1 MANPPSLSPR
11 ARLHA
16 LLVPWLVAAVAL
28 ATLTVASGA
37 SAASRSH
44 VKARWPDAVAKA
56 GERLVVTG
64 RVRPKAKRTVVL
76 QRRTSDHWTKVR
88 KERSTPKGRFALR
101 VPSQKSGRAVYRVKV
116 VRTPGL
122 SRDVTRTQR
131 IIVRRPQSERAGNRG
146 TGSPASPST
155 GTTATVPATRAP
167 ATPATKTPSP
177 TATPVPSP
185 TATPVPS
192 PTATPVPS
200 RTVTQVP
207 LAGAPFLPYSVGSY
221 FRTPVAA
228 GAVDA
233 GLTASFRSFMASHPD
248 QKGTP
253 YPVLRGAGGNA
264 WGTAYAEAGAS
275 DPVWRLTGAVPA
287 DVADLK
293 TTGFRAPEWL
303 GQVLTGTS
311 DSPFVVLDRASGIS
325 VWGAKASVVGERLIS
340 VGAAGKFE
348 HASNGLDKRN
358 PGSDSDVNF
367 RSRGA
372 IPDAMVIRKDLVD
385 YAVKTGGDLG
395 HVLHLFFVETDTSKG
410 HVTPMTGHESD
421 KFGWGAEG
429 QRLAV
434 DPAVN
439 LATRSCSPEALVI
452 AKTLQRYGAYIGDNA
467 GGASSFKLEQ
477 ETSARPVWGG
487 RLTTDSLKGCISWND
502 FVAVSG

>member
-1 MANPPSLSPR
+1 MSAKGFAALEVSRTAAEVLREFIPLNTSEHPLMHPSRIAGLS
-11 ARLHA
+11 AAAAAAIA
-16 LLVPWLVAAVAL
+16 LVGVATPAA
-28 ATLTVASGA
+28 GA
-37 SAASRSH
+37 SAPTTPAPCTASAEGSNTRVNWSAPSSDGGSPVVRFA
-44 VKARWPDAVAKA
+44 VKIKGQSAPVAKVDDTLRTYLWQGSAA
-56 GERLVVTG
+56 GKTMQ
-64 RVRPKAKRTVVL
+64 VRAAN
-76 QRRTSDHWTKVR
+76 KVGFSAWC
-88 KERSTPKGRFALR
+88 ETP
-101 VPSQKSGRAVYRVKV
+101 VSS
-116 VRTPGL
+116 
-122 SRDVTRTQR
+122 
-131 IIVRRPQSERAGNRG
+131 G
-146 TGSPASPST
+146 TGTPAPSPT
-155 GTTATVPATRAP
+155 
-167 ATPATKTPSP
+167 ATPAPSP

-192 PTATPVPS
+192 P
-200 RTVTQVP
+200 TVTQVP

-502 FVAVSG
+502 FVAVRN